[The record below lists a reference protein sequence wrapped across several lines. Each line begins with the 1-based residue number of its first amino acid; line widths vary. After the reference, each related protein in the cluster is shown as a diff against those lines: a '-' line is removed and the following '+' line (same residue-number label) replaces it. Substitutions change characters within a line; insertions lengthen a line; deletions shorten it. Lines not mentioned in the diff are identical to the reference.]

1 MGEVDEG
8 LGVEDADVECSQPE
22 PVNFHSMSFEVYDEL
37 LHRSGAKAVVDL
49 TCRVPR
55 EVLDG
60 LSRARWPRQVC
71 FAENVFSFAFTR
83 ASECHNGN
91 S

>member
-1 MGEVDEG
+1 MGEADEG
-8 LGVEDADVECSQPE
+8 LGGEDMADVECSQAE

-60 LSRARWPRQVC
+60 FFLCSMAQTGLFCR
-71 FAENVFSFAFTR
+71 
-83 ASECHNGN
+83 ECV
-91 S
+91 